1 MSFNDFNEML
11 KLNSESSE
19 IKKSKPL
26 LLIIEDDSYLREA
39 LEFYFQ
45 KHYSVLVCTNGEE
58 GINAITAEVHAI
70 LLDIRMQGKSGFET
84 FQELK
89 KKYSEIPIIFYSAYQ
104 DLKDPFEI
112 INEYRPF
119 AYIQKG
125 EGFNKLAIVVES
137 AVKYY
142 SQIYKN
148 KLLLEELKTLNET
161 LELKVKDRT
170 AKLES
175 AKSEIEN
182 LLKHELQAKETAI
195 ELAESRKRLSI
206 VGQTAMGIVHDLKN
220 PISTIKAYAELANSI
235 SISREQRK
243 EYLEM
248 ILREIERLNNL
259 AYEIL
264 DFSKSKI
271 NLQYTETN
279 IKELLNNTY
288 NFIKIDFEYAN
299 IQLNIDVDSNLI
311 AQIDN
316 ERIRRVLINIANNAR
331 EAMQGLERSYFFSI
345 RAFKENEMLVFELED
360 NGQGLPFVIEEKIF
374 EAFATEGKSQGT
386 GLGLYM
392 CKTIIEAHNGELTY
406 KTEKGKGTTFF
417 IRIPLSQKTNN

>member
-1 MSFNDFNEML
+1 MSFSEFEEI
-11 KLNSESSE
+11 LNTETE
-19 IKKSKPL
+19 PKPKNKPL
-26 LLIIEDDSYLREA
+26 ILIIEDDTYLREA
-39 LEFYFQ
+39 LEFYF
-45 KHYSVLVCTNGEE
+45 KSFYSILICSNGQA
-58 GINAITAEVHAI
+58 GIDAITSEVHTI

-84 FQELK
+84 FLELK
-89 KKYSEIPIIFYSAYQ
+89 NKFSEIPIIFYSAYQ

-170 AKLES
+170 TKLES
-175 AKSEIEN
+175 AKIEIET
-182 LLKHELQAKETAI
+182 LLKHELKAKETAI

-220 PISTIKAYAELANSI
+220 PISTIRAYAELANTDKI
-235 SISREQRK
+235 TRYKRQ
-243 EYLEM
+243 EYLEL
-248 ILREIERLNNL
+248 IIREIERLNNL
-259 AYEIL
+259 AFEIL

-271 NLQYTETN
+271 ILELSEVN
-279 IKELLNNTY
+279 IKELLQEIY
-288 NFIKIDFEYAN
+288 NFIQIDFDYSN
-299 IQLNIDVDSNLI
+299 ISLSIDADTDLVAS
-311 AQIDN
+311 IDK
-316 ERIRRVLINIANNAR
+316 ERIRRVIINIANNAR
-331 EAMQGLERSYFFSI
+331 EAMQDSKKNYSFSVS
-345 RAFKENEMLVFELED
+345 AYKKND
-360 NGQGLPFVIEEKIF
+360 NLIFALTDTGEGLPYMIEEKIF
-374 EAFATEGKSQGT
+374 EAFATEGKTKGT

-392 CKTIIEAHNGELTY
+392 CKTIVEAHNGELTY
-406 KTEKGKGTTFF
+406 TTERGKGTTFF
-417 IRIPLSQKTNN
+417 ITIPLINTDNS